1 MVSIFIVAAL
11 IWLFAEAQSVSE
23 RVVEIRV
30 TILSPTGSGL
40 FVNVDDA
47 AWTGRAS
54 VRIQG
59 ARAAIGDA
67 AGKLADGVPLFVGA
81 PGIAAEPG
89 RQVIDLR
96 SALMANPPLD
106 GADVTIAAVE
116 PRTIELRIDELVRV
130 PNIPIRAS
138 LPGVQTIGDMVI
150 EPSTTTLVIPT
161 RIRDELGARV
171 NSLVVDAT
179 LPQSALRSLAESGS
193 QRQEAR
199 LVLPESLSAEPGA
212 RLEPP
217 AATLTFTVRSTTESV
232 TLPSVPVWPMT
243 PPTEFNRWRINVE
256 PILLREIELTGPS
269 DIMERIRS
277 GDIRVIATIQLSSD
291 DLDQQITSKTPVIV
305 GLPDSVTVET
315 RIDPVTITIEPLPV
329 SDDDDTA
336 TQE

>member
-179 LPQSALRSLAESGS
+179 LPQSALRS
-193 QRQEAR
+193 
-199 LVLPESLSAEPGA
+199 
-212 RLEPP
+212 
-217 AATLTFTVRSTTESV
+217 
-232 TLPSVPVWPMT
+232 
-243 PPTEFNRWRINVE
+243 
-256 PILLREIELTGPS
+256 
-269 DIMERIRS
+269 
-277 GDIRVIATIQLSSD
+277 
-291 DLDQQITSKTPVIV
+291 
-305 GLPDSVTVET
+305 
-315 RIDPVTITIEPLPV
+315 
-329 SDDDDTA
+329 
-336 TQE
+336 